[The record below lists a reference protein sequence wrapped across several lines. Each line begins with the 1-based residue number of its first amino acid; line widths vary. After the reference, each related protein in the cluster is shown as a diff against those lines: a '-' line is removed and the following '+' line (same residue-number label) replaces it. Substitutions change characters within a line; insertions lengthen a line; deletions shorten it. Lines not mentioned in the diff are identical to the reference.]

1 MIKMTEAQK
10 RSFAIQVSL
19 MPRKEAAKFR
29 KEIAEKFGV
38 SQRTL
43 RRIIQLDREAKANT
57 TAKLAAKWNG
67 CKPAHVQISAKPVV
81 EDVGAKSQ
89 PWFAPAGYTRGVIDA
104 ERVKRVP
111 TYANARWMGNKKQL
125 SVFTND
131 EVFTITSDN
140 ARFAEVL
147 LLLKDNRF
155 SDAIAIMN
163 VKKAVELYV
172 EGEIMIKGN
181 SLSYK
186 GMHIDNAMTKR
197 LITSMQDGKP
207 FLPLLN
213 FFRKL
218 MDNPDQN
225 VVDQLYGF
233 MLHNDIEIL
242 ENGNF
247 IAWKRVTSDF
257 KDMYTRKIDNTIGQT
272 VSMPRE
278 DVVVDPTRTCAP
290 GLHVCAKSYL
300 GHYGGGSG
308 QIIATEVNPMN
319 VVAVPIDYDNAKMRV
334 CEYISRSEETKTF
347 ALNGEY

>member
-1 MIKMTEAQK
+1 MIKMTDAQK
-10 RSFAIQVSL
+10 RSFVLQVSG
-19 MPRKEAAKFR
+19 MSRKEAAKFR
-29 KEIAEKFGV
+29 KETAEKFGV

-43 RRIIQLDREAKANT
+43 RRIIQLDRESKTNVSAN
-57 TAKLAAKWNG
+57 AAKWNG
-67 CKPAHVQISAKPVV
+67 CKPVHVKISPKPAIKT
-81 EDVGAKSQ
+81 E
-89 PWFAPAGYTRGVIDA
+89 PWFAPAGFGTGLL
-104 ERVKRVP
+104 RVP
-111 TYANARWMGNKKQL
+111 TYSNARWMGNKKQL

-147 LLLKDNRF
+147 LLLQGSRF
-155 SDAIAIMN
+155 AEAIAVMN

-172 EGEIMIKGN
+172 EGEIMIQGN
-181 SLSYK
+181 KLSYK
-186 GMHIDNAMTKR
+186 GMRIDNAMTKR
-197 LITSMQDGKP
+197 LISSMHDGKP

-218 MDNPDQN
+218 MKNPDQN

-233 MLHNDIEIL
+233 MMHNDIEIL

-257 KDMYTRKIDNTIGQT
+257 KDMYTRKIDNSVGAT
-272 VSMPRE
+272 VKMPRE

-300 GHYGGGSG
+300 PHYGGGCG
-308 QIIATEVNPMN
+308 QIIATEVDPMN
-319 VVAVPIDYDNAKMRV
+319 VVAVPTDYDNAKMRV
-334 CEYISRSEETKTF
+334 CEYVSRSQETETF
-347 ALNGEY
+347 SLNGEY